1 MPSSAVPPRLW
12 SRGLVIV
19 SAVLF
24 LGAML
29 PNMFV
34 LASRYLGARGFDEQ
48 AIGQIMGTFNLA
60 SLAGFLLAGRLTA
73 RVGHGVTLALGCV
86 VASIG
91 GVVFEAS
98 TGFAG
103 LAAARGLQ
111 GLGFSAVLVGAAAY
125 VAESAPLPRL
135 GQALGIAGVLTL
147 SAQAAGPALG
157 EALRDLAGWT
167 WVFRVG
173 AIAGLGGAVVALA
186 LPPVRRSDDDGDR
199 APRSARDVLAATAL
213 AAIGFGAMWT
223 FLADYAR
230 QVHISRTTYFF
241 VPYVLAAVSTRLF
254 LGALSDRVGRRQAAT
269 PALVGHAAILI
280 VMVVLSAAWQ
290 LVVVGL
296 VYGLCHGIYYPTL
309 QAMIVERAGGRRSRA
324 IATSTFA
331 FGAGVLIA
339 AFGLGPVAR
348 AAGYPTIYGLAS
360 AAGLAAAAL
369 IARSP

>member
-135 GQALGIAGVLTL
+135 GQALGIAGVL
-147 SAQAAGPALG
+147 
-157 EALRDLAGWT
+157 
-167 WVFRVG
+167 
-173 AIAGLGGAVVALA
+173 
-186 LPPVRRSDDDGDR
+186 
-199 APRSARDVLAATAL
+199 
-213 AAIGFGAMWT
+213 
-223 FLADYAR
+223 
-230 QVHISRTTYFF
+230 
-241 VPYVLAAVSTRLF
+241 
-254 LGALSDRVGRRQAAT
+254 
-269 PALVGHAAILI
+269 
-280 VMVVLSAAWQ
+280 
-290 LVVVGL
+290 
-296 VYGLCHGIYYPTL
+296 
-309 QAMIVERAGGRRSRA
+309 
-324 IATSTFA
+324 
-331 FGAGVLIA
+331 
-339 AFGLGPVAR
+339 
-348 AAGYPTIYGLAS
+348 
-360 AAGLAAAAL
+360 
-369 IARSP
+369 